1 MLWNNEKRRTIAFT
15 LTPKATPVFTFAKA
29 LLKVAFAKVLL
40 ALGAGDASRSPAK
53 INRLSILE
61 SL

>member
-40 ALGAGDASRSPAK
+40 ALGACEPHV
-53 INRLSILE
+53 RLHKHLLKELE
-61 SL
+61 K